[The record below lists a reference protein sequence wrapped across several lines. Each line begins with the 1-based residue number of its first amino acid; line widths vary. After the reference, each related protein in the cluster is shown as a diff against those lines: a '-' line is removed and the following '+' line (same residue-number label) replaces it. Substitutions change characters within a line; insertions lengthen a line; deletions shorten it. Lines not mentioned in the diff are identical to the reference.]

1 MLKLSGLTPA
11 AWRTRRARFS
21 VLEPGWPV
29 ETRLPFRSWT
39 TRIPELSVVTMWMKE
54 GYM

>member
-1 MLKLSGLTPA
+1 MVRLAGVTRA
-11 AWRTRRARFS
+11 AGRARRAGFS